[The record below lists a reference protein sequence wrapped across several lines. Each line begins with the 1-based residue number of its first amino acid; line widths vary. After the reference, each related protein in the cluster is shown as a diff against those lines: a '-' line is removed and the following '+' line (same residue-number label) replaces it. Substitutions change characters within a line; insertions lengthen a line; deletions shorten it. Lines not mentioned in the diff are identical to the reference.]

1 MKRFLRP
8 VFLIQCSIIFGQELL
23 VTVKDFNRYELNI
36 IADTPHLFVDDSVYV
51 VSGSSVQAYAS
62 DRFSKKDIIQ
72 VKDSIFKHSGGGS
85 VYKMDTAFNFDRIT
99 YKPKMEQSFF
109 QSSNFV
115 RNDTIL
121 QYGGYGN
128 FSHKNTL
135 IFLDANLKSWE
146 FYPYSTQNLVKPPM
160 GSPQFTTYFNDSLW
174 VLGFYVASNE
184 GTQSNNELIREIWEF
199 SFKTRK
205 WTKKGS
211 YDFSDK
217 FNGLVRKYFKVGNSY
232 YARSSFNNTLVVDLE
247 KMIWTEYE
255 DLTSINTKFRGI
267 NRTHD
272 YYYVLNQT
280 SGNSLELIRIREGD
294 LLGQKL
300 NEGRIILNEQNNIL
314 NYILFGVVILIL
326 LVLFRTF
333 FTKPSTKS
341 KIIEFKTKKA
351 LLLSKDEIR
360 LLDDLLVVYPKGVS
374 FKTIGAY
381 FDKGLN
387 FETIKVKTRKL
398 IYQLNEKIAKETK
411 IIAAL
416 EIRKSVEDKRAREV
430 FIKD

>member
-1 MKRFLRP
+1 MKRFVCL
-8 VFLIQCSIIFGQELL
+8 VFLIQCSIIFGQEPL
-23 VTVKDFNRYELNI
+23 VTVKDFNRYDLNI

-62 DRFSKKDIIQ
+62 DRYSKKDIIQ

-85 VYKMDTAFNFDRIT
+85 VYKMDTTFNFDRII

-128 FSHKNTL
+128 FSHKNSL

-211 YDFSDK
+211 YDFSDR

-267 NRTHD
+267 NRTRD

-314 NYILFGVVILIL
+314 NYILIGVVILIL
-326 LVLFRTF
+326 PVLFRTF

-360 LLDDLLVVYPKGVS
+360 LLEDLLKVYPKGVS

-411 IIAAL
+411 ITAAL

>member
-1 MKRFLRP
+1 MKQLLRP
-8 VFLIQCSIIFGQELL
+8 IFIIQCSIIFGQEPL
-23 VTVKDFNRYELNI
+23 VIVKDFNRYELNI
-36 IADTPHLFVDDSVYV
+36 IAETPHLFVDDSVYV

-62 DRFSKKDIIQ
+62 DRYSKKDIIQ
-72 VKDSIFKHSGGGS
+72 VEDSIFKHSGGGS
-85 VYKMDTAFNFDRIT
+85 VYKMNTDFSFDRIIH
-99 YKPKMEQSFF
+99 KPKMEQSFF

-115 RNDTIL
+115 RNDTLL

-128 FSHKNTL
+128 FSHKNNL
-135 IFLDANLKSWE
+135 IFLDSNLKSWE
-146 FYPYSTQNLVKPPM
+146 FYPYHTQNQMKPPM
-160 GSPQFTTYFNDSLW
+160 GSPQFTAYYDDSLW
-174 VLGFYVASNE
+174 VLGFYVASNR
-184 GTQSNNELIREIWEF
+184 GTQSTNKLLREIWQF

-205 WTKKGS
+205 WTKKGR
-211 YDFSDK
+211 YDFSEK
-217 FNGLVRKYFKVGNSY
+217 FSGLVRKYFKIGNSY

-247 KMIWTEYE
+247 NLIWTEYE

-267 NRTHD
+267 NKTRD

-280 SGNSLELIRIREGD
+280 SGNSLELIRVREGE

-300 NEGRIILNEQNNIL
+300 NEGPIIIKEQSNIFI
-314 NYILFGVVILIL
+314 YILIVSIL
-326 LVLFRTF
+326 LLLLVMYRVVFN
-333 FTKPSTKS
+333 KPSTKS
-341 KIIEFKTKKA
+341 ILIEFKSKKA
-351 LLLSKDEIR
+351 LRLSKDETR
-360 LLDDLLVVYPKGVS
+360 LLNDLLEAYPRGVS

-411 IIAAL
+411 VTSVI
-416 EIRKSVEDKRAREV
+416 EVRKSVDDKRAREV